1 MFQTHIGKTYKIC
14 YILVRN
20 VSMKYIPKCF
30 KVWKSLLMSQN
41 LQKLCIVN
49 IDDASANEDWDRQT
63 MCCSV
68 CAECLLVA
76 MMAFVLF
83 T

>member
-1 MFQTHIGKTYKIC
+1 MFQGMEKPAY
-14 YILVRN
+14 
-20 VSMKYIPKCF
+20 VS
-30 KVWKSLLMSQN
+30 N